1 MGKINVLSFEVANLI
16 AAGEVVDRPASVI
29 KELVENSIDSGAD
42 RITVEIQR
50 GGIMLMR
57 VTDNGCGM
65 SPDDL
70 PVAVK
75 RHATS
80 KIKTAQDLDG
90 ISTLGF
96 RGEAL
101 AAICS
106 VADVRIISKTR
117 DAALGAMLE
126 INSGRTGEITERGA
140 TDGTTVIVENLFA
153 NVPARLKF
161 LKRDQTEAMAVAT
174 VVEKIALSHPEIAFR
189 LISDGAIKLET
200 AGDGKLAGAI
210 RSVYGKDFAAKTIP
224 VEATREGIEIS
235 GFITSPDAPRAN
247 RNYQNFFINGRYIK
261 TKTATAAIEQA
272 YSSYI
277 PPDKFPGCILNI
289 TLSPSVVDV
298 NVHPSKLEVKFS
310 NERPVFDVVYHAVR
324 SALQE
329 NRQRPELELGGGTK
343 MNFAGG
349 ASFRVSSAFVPVRDK
364 RLEGGEKPHAQMNIA
379 EAYSQPAPTAIPRA
393 ETPVPPVI
401 NDRPLRASV
410 NVTEKETVILPE
422 KKPSIPD
429 IPNISYRIVGELFNS
444 YVIVEKESS
453 MLVIDK
459 HAAHERLNFEKM
471 KKLLY
476 SAERTSQQIAVPI
489 EIMLMSD
496 EVSAIEDYRQ
506 SIEGVGFEFQTTKN
520 TVYVNAIPTGIAQ
533 KDVSAMFEGFADAIK
548 NNTGNVE
555 INADDVFEKA
565 LYQASCKASIKAGRT
580 YPQEYIEKLVQDL
593 FENPEITYCPHGRPV
608 AFEISRNELNHRFK
622 RS

>member
-1 MGKINVLSFEVANLI
+1 MNGGKVTSY
-16 AAGEVVDRPASVI
+16 AS
-29 KELVENSIDSGAD
+29 
-42 RITVEIQR
+42 
-50 GGIMLMR
+50 
-57 VTDNGCGM
+57 
-65 SPDDL
+65 
-70 PVAVK
+70 AVK
-75 RHATS
+75 VA
-80 KIKTAQDLDG
+80 KDLFDDFNED
-90 ISTLGF
+90 L
-96 RGEAL
+96 
-101 AAICS
+101 
-106 VADVRIISKTR
+106 
-117 DAALGAMLE
+117 
-126 INSGRTGEITERGA
+126 
-140 TDGTTVIVENLFA
+140 
-153 NVPARLKF
+153 
-161 LKRDQTEAMAVAT
+161 
-174 VVEKIALSHPEIAFR
+174 EKIALSHPEIAFR
-189 LISDGAIKLET
+189 LISDGSVKLET
-200 AGDGKLAGAI
+200 AGDGKLSGAI
-210 RSVYGKDFAAKTIP
+210 RSVYGKEFAAKTIP
-224 VEATREGIEIS
+224 VEDSREGIVIS

-310 NERPVFDVVYHAVR
+310 NERPVFDGVYHAVR

-329 NRQRPELELGGGTK
+329 NRRRPELELGGNSK

-349 ASFRVSSAFVPVRDK
+349 ASFRVSSAFIPVRDK
-364 RLEGGEKPHAQMNIA
+364 KLDGAEKPHTQINIA
-379 EAYSQPAPTAIPRA
+379 ETYTQH
-393 ETPVPPVI
+393 EQTPVPKTQDPFTREV
-401 NDRPLRASV
+401 NDRPLRVSV
-410 NVTEKETVILPE
+410 NIIENKPKAELEKPTVAPV
-422 KKPSIPD
+422 

-444 YVIVEKESS
+444 YIIVEKESS

-476 SAERTSQQIAVPI
+476 SAERTSQRIAVPI
-489 EIMLMSD
+489 EIVLMSD
-496 EVSAIEDYRQ
+496 EVAAIEEYRQ
-506 SIEGVGFEFQTTKN
+506 SIEAVGFEFKTTKN
-520 TVYVNAIPTGIAQ
+520 TVYVSEIPTGIAQ
-533 KDVSAMFEGFADAIK
+533 NDVPSMFEGFADAIK
-548 NNTGNVE
+548 NNTGSVA

-580 YPQEYIEKLVQDL
+580 YPQEYIEKLVKDL